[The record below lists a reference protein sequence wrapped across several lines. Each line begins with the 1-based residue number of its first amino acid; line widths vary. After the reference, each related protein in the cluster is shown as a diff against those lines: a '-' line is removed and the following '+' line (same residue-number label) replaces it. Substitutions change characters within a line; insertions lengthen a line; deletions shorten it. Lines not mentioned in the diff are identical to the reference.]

1 MLRTTSFKSED
12 LSLIIVSSEYQLLHD
27 SLRHVS
33 VYSSANSKERFD
45 ETQHFLFSSASMDL
59 PVDQQV

>member
-1 MLRTTSFKSED
+1 M
-12 LSLIIVSSEYQLLHD
+12 IIVSSEYQLLHD

-59 PVDQQV
+59 PVDQQA